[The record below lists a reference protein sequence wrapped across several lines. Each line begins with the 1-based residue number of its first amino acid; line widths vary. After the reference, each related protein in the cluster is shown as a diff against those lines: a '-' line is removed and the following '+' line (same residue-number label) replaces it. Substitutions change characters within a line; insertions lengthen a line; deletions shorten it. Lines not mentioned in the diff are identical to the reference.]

1 MANTFDYSG
10 TKKVVTIVNKLPESE
25 KVFLDDFIADGK
37 VDIDAGTLQHA
48 QILELEA
55 NETTPDG
62 KEHLKGEKYFIRTN
76 ARMVQLYRVNQWVVL
91 NGGDT
96 LKVKVETG
104 EEAAYFDS
112 LDKNVFEITIA

>member
-1 MANTFDYSG
+1 MAETYNYSNPSS
-10 TKKVVTIVNKLPESE
+10 VTIVNKLPAEE

-48 QILELEA
+48 KIEVLAE
-55 NETTPDG
+55 DG
-62 KEHLKGEKYFIRTN
+62 TIDGVARKAGDKYFVRTN

-112 LDKNVFEITIA
+112 LDKNVFTITLE